1 MPLMAVLRH
10 SPFTTKVTEVQR
22 STVMMS
28 ELLPI
33 FLLEADTPRV
43 NVSYLFAI

>member
-1 MPLMAVLRH
+1 MLMAALRH
-10 SPFTTKVTEVQR
+10 PPFTTKATEVQR

-43 NVSYLFAI
+43 NVSYLFTI